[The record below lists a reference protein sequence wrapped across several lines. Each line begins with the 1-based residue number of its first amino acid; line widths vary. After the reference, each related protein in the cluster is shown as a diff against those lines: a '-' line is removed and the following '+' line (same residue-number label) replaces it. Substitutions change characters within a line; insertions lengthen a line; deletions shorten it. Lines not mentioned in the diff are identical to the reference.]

1 MEGLG
6 TGLLRNLKAGP
17 GRSGMQAFKNYD
29 EAGAL
34 RRIQCLK
41 YLVLATM
48 LMESDVDP
56 FDAQASTHVPPTS
69 LAAFHHCSICLRQFG
84 VGIHCSAADKMS
96 HLKRRKSTVS
106 ALYKVPRFLAFC
118 DGRGR

>member
-69 LAAFHHCSICLRQFG
+69 LAAFHHCSICLPGDPLLCSRQNVSFEAEEVDCFG
-84 VGIHCSAADKMS
+84 VI
-96 HLKRRKSTVS
+96 
-106 ALYKVPRFLAFC
+106 
-118 DGRGR
+118 